1 MYKEGLE
8 TALALDDGNDDMLA
22 AAAIE
27 AETRNDG
34 DDEAF
39 DDGDDENLAAAKAET
54 GSDGYDEDEDF
65 NDGDDVNLAAVGIQ
79 AEIQNDFGL
88 GAPDDNYEVSSI
100 GDRASRVDLDKNVAE
115 EFK

>member
-1 MYKEGLE
+1 M
-8 TALALDDGNDDMLA
+8 ALDDGNDDMLA
-22 AAAIE
+22 AAAVE

-39 DDGDDENLAAAKAET
+39 NDGDDENLAAAAAVEQAET
-54 GSDGYDEDEDF
+54 ESEEYDEDEDF
-65 NDGDDVNLAAVGIQ
+65 NDGDDFNLVAVGIQ

-88 GAPDDNYEVSSI
+88 GAPDDNYEVSSL
-100 GDRASRVDLDKNVAE
+100 GDHAGRVDLVPEDE